1 MIEQKGSENNNK
13 TASRSV
19 KREQDIEAS
28 RLQTETGLAPV
39 PPLGVVAVCVISF
52 CLFLHIVRSK
62 VVGFSW
68 FECFEKATTAF
79 SFLFFFFLV
88 DFDNGVCR
96 LSLPPPSKHRKPNL
110 NSNHHR
116 THTKPSSR

>member
-39 PPLGVVAVCVISF
+39 PPLGVVAVECVVSL
-52 CLFLHIVRSK
+52 CLFSVFRGSK
-62 VVGFSW
+62 GLGW
-68 FECFEKATTAF
+68 NK
-79 SFLFFFFLV
+79 
-88 DFDNGVCR
+88 
-96 LSLPPPSKHRKPNL
+96 LS
-110 NSNHHR
+110 
-116 THTKPSSR
+116 